1 MPGPLGGLFATGGI
15 AEQLLLW
22 GVLNQFLNQLLQPI
36 LLEVMDN
43 VWPKIT
49 SQRLSP
55 AECADMVI
63 RGIMTRAEAEAEA
76 AASGLS
82 GDRFDKLA
90 LAAGEPIGLEQ
101 ALEAWRRGFMPEGP
115 TAPDVPS
122 LATAVL
128 QSRLRP
134 EWLEVVKQLGYAP
147 NSIEE
152 AVNAY
157 VKSAIALTEAEAIAK
172 ANGFD
177 AHAFDVARWARQ
189 NPPGPADLIE
199 MVRRGIIPATGT
211 GPNAVTLEQ
220 GIHESAVSNKW
231 VEVYQHLLEY
241 IPPPRTVTALLRA
254 GSITEAQALQLFHD
268 AGLTGEL
275 AAAYVAD
282 ASHQKLTTDKL
293 LAKDTVLQLYDAN
306 VIDQPTATQ
315 LLTDLKYNA
324 QEITFLLELHDAQQV
339 LKAVNSAVSKI
350 GSLYIA
356 RKIDS
361 AVAGTA
367 LDSLKI
373 PATQRD
379 TLLFTWGLERD
390 ASVRVLSEAT
400 IASAWKYGIMSD
412 GEAITELQGLGYTAF
427 DAWVYLSVHNKG
439 PLTSTPAPSPTPTG
453 IGA

>member
-22 GVLNQFLNQLLQPI
+22 GVLNQCLNQLLQPI
-36 LLEVMDN
+36 LLQVMDE

-63 RGIMTRAEAEAEA
+63 RGIMSVADGAAEA
-76 AASGLS
+76 AASGVDAS
-82 GDRFDKLA
+82 RFDKLYK
-90 LAAGEPIGLEQ
+90 AAGEPVGLMQ
-101 ALEAWRRGFMPEGP
+101 ALEAWRRGIMPEGP
-115 TAPDVPS
+115 TSPDTPS
-122 LATAVL
+122 LHTAVL

-134 EWLEVVKQLGYAP
+134 EWFDVVKQLGRIP
-147 NSIEE
+147 VPPGD
-152 AVNAY
+152 AVDAV
-157 VKSAIALTEAEAIAK
+157 VKTQITPQQGQQLAFASGVYPDDFDILTK
-172 ANGFD
+172 ARG
-177 AHAFDVARWARQ
+177 
-189 NPPGPADLIE
+189 NPPGAAELIE
-199 MVRRGIIPATGT
+199 MVRRGIIPTTGT
-211 GPNAVTLEQ
+211 GPDALSLEQ
-220 GIHESAVSNKW
+220 GIHESAVKNKW
-231 VEVYQHLLEY
+231 VPVYEALLVY
-241 IPPPRTVTALLRA
+241 LPPPRTITALLRA
-254 GSITEAQALQLFHD
+254 GSISEAQALDLFQKS
-268 AGLTGEL
+268 GLSQEL

-282 ASHQKLTTDKL
+282 ASHQKLSTDKL

-306 VIDQPTATQ
+306 VIDQATATQ

-356 RKIDS
+356 RKITS
-361 AVAGTA
+361 AVASSA

-373 PATQRD
+373 SASQRD

-400 IASAWKYGIMSD
+400 IASAWKYAIMD
-412 GEAITELQGLGYTAF
+412 DVTAIAELQGLGYTAF

-439 PLTSTPAPSPTPTG
+439 PLTTTPAPSPTATG